1 MPSQD
6 EEFMRL
12 RNAVMIH
19 GVHGIPG
26 IRNMSKK
33 PRHQLNQITYN
44 TASQIMTV
52 QLNVATFANSRRVGG
67 AQPPPCP
74 EGMRGTAKLVI
85 GDGWVPKGT
94 PAPPPQHVQTR
105 FARPRYPHGISQAAD
120 GTEEAPAAAPA
131 APQPPPAK
139 AKGGKAAASR
149 KRPAAEPPAPAQ
161 PKRAAAPPP
170 RAPAQPALMVGAAME
185 VQGCGE
191 GCDLSCNTC
200 EWEAC
205 TIVADH
211 GVTCDV
217 RITSDGDLC
226 QGVQRRHLRR
236 TRRTARAVGKRAA
249 APPPSPT

>member
-1 MPSQD
+1 MQVPSQD

-131 APQPPPAK
+131 ASQPPPAK

-149 KRPAAEPPAPAQ
+149 KRPAAEPPAPA
-161 PKRAAAPPP
+161 
-170 RAPAQPALMVGAAME
+170 AAME

-191 GCDLSCNTC
+191 GCEWEACTC

-217 RITSDGDLC
+217 RITSDAALC
-226 QGVQRRHLRR
+226 LGVQRRHLRR